1 MKKRES
7 GNVLFVILITVG
19 LFALLTAAITRDE
32 TTTATY
38 KDDESAILATE
49 LVQYAQSVKS
59 AIDRVQMRNGCSDD
73 QLSFENDRVD
83 PAIWNYA
90 NPRAPADFSCH
101 IFHPN
106 GGGID
111 YKILRDDY
119 IGNLGDAQNP
129 NATLFAKAKYPLF
142 AGHTYHTR
150 YTTITGGYDADIMM
164 IVSFINYGICQAL
177 HNQLDVPFQ
186 DHGGEVSQLFF
197 DQPLGPYRR
206 RTVADPVVGGLP
218 AHMHG
223 SYTGC
228 VRQHGAGAASGGYQF
243 YYLLKNNNRGG

>member
-1 MKKRES
+1 M
-7 GNVLFVILITVG
+7 
-19 LFALLTAAITRDE
+19 
-32 TTTATY
+32 
-38 KDDESAILATE
+38 
-49 LVQYAQSVKS
+49 KS

-83 PAIWNYA
+83 PSIWNYA
-90 NPRAPADFSCH
+90 NPRAPDDFSCH

-119 IGNLGDAQNP
+119 IGTLGDALNP

-142 AGHTYHTR
+142 AGHTYHT
-150 YTTITGGYDADIMM
+150 GGSVAGVDGDIMM
-164 IVSFINYGICQAL
+164 IITYINYSVCQAL

-186 DHGGEVSQLFF
+186 DHGGEMSQLFI
-197 DQPLGPYRR
+197 DQPLGPFKR
-206 RTVADPVVGGLP
+206 RTVADAIVGGLP
-218 AHMHG
+218 AHMQG

-228 VRQHGAGAASGGYQF
+228 VRQYGGGASSGGYQF
-243 YYLLKNNNRGG
+243 YYVLKNNNRGG